1 VPGARPTAGDRH
13 WRTPGIGHA
22 AGKSIGYDRPETR
35 THPVPIHTAMTDPHP
50 PAADPDPD
58 VLRIAVEAAGL
69 WPWRADL
76 VADTTV
82 FQDGFWETF
91 GHHHDG
97 PVETFDFLP
106 HMHRGDQKAVTRA
119 WRAHLD
125 GETEMYESE
134 WRLRT
139 ATGEWRWIRS
149 RGKVT
154 ERAPGGAHLRM
165 VGVYMDVTREKQAQ
179 QALAESRAE
188 TEAVFRGSRDAM
200 MIVDSSLVI
209 RRINARAGR
218 LFERVT
224 GTAVVEGTGLLDYP
238 FFRESR
244 PFLNEVQNALSGK
257 TFSIEREFRIPGLAP
272 GWVEGA
278 FSPVLG
284 IRGEV
289 IGATVAIRDIT
300 ERKRLEQ
307 ARVQAL
313 KLESLGLM
321 ASGIAHDF
329 NNLLTVI
336 AANIEL
342 AAMDATPDELDDYL
356 AEARGAATRASELV
370 EQLLTFAGKR
380 ERNTGPVDVSA
391 LAAEVAA
398 YARKLPG
405 APIRIDQE
413 FAQVP
418 PVEADAVQL
427 RQLVLNLLVNAVEAT
442 RGAGSRI
449 VVRTATVDDP
459 GQAAPSPLVQARPAS
474 KYVMVQVTDD
484 GAGIDAETRTR
495 IFDPFFTTK
504 EAGHGLGLASA
515 LGAVRAHG
523 GAIALESE
531 PGRGSTF
538 TVLLPAS

>member
-1 VPGARPTAGDRH
+1 M
-13 WRTPGIGHA
+13 
-22 AGKSIGYDRPETR
+22 
-35 THPVPIHTAMTDPHP
+35 THTEP
-50 PAADPDPD
+50 PASLPNPD
-58 VLRIAVEAAGL
+58 VLRVAVEAAGL
-69 WPWRADL
+69 WTWEADL
-76 VADTTV
+76 VADATV
-82 FQDGFWETF
+82 FQDGFWEAF
-91 GHHHDG
+91 GHRHEG
-97 PVETFDFLP
+97 PVETFDFLQ

-139 ATGEWRWIRS
+139 AAGGWRWIRS

-154 ERAPGGAHLRM
+154 ERGPDGTPLRM

-188 TEAVFRGSRDAM
+188 TDAVFRGSRDAM
-200 MIVDSSLVI
+200 MIVDSVLAI

-224 GTAVVEGTGLLDYP
+224 GTAVVEGTNLLDYP

-244 PFLNEVQNALSGK
+244 PFLGEVQNALSGK
-257 TFSIEREFRIPGLAP
+257 TFTIEREFRVPGLAP
-272 GWVEGA
+272 GWFEGS

-289 IGATVAIRDIT
+289 IGATVAIRDIS
-300 ERKRLEQ
+300 ERKRLEA

-342 AAMDATPDELDDYL
+342 AEMGAAPDELRDYL
-356 AEARGAATRASELV
+356 SEARGAATRASELV
-370 EQLLTFAGKR
+370 EQLLTFAGKS
-380 ERNTGPVDVSA
+380 ERNTSPVDLSA
-391 LAAEVAA
+391 LAAEVVG

-405 APIRIDQE
+405 TPVQIDQE
-413 FAQVP
+413 FAPVP

-427 RQLVLNLLVNAVEAT
+427 RQLVLNLLINAVEAT
-442 RGAGSRI
+442 RGSGSRV
-449 VVRTATVDDP
+449 VVRTSTVDDP
-459 GQAAPSPLVQARPAS
+459 GAAAPSPLVAARPAA
-474 KYVMVQVTDD
+474 KYVMVQVSDD
-484 GAGIDAETRTR
+484 GVGMDPAVQTR

-504 EAGHGLGLASA
+504 ESGHGLGLASA

-523 GAIALESE
+523 GAIALNSE
-531 PGRGSTF
+531 PGHGSTF
-538 TVLLPAS
+538 TVLLPTG

>member
-1 VPGARPTAGDRH
+1 MTHAEPPTAL
-13 WRTPGIGHA
+13 
-22 AGKSIGYDRPETR
+22 
-35 THPVPIHTAMTDPHP
+35 
-50 PAADPDPD
+50 PD
-58 VLRIAVEAAGL
+58 VLRVAVEAAGL
-69 WPWRADL
+69 WPWEADL

-82 FQDGFWETF
+82 FQDGFWEAF
-91 GHHHDG
+91 GHHHHG
-97 PVETFDFLP
+97 PVETFDFLQ

-139 ATGEWRWIRS
+139 AAGEWRWIRS

-154 ERAPGGAHLRM
+154 ERAPDGTPLRM
-165 VGVYMDVTREKQAQ
+165 VGVYMDITREKQAQ

-200 MIVDSSLVI
+200 MIVDSALSI

-224 GTAVVEGTGLLDYP
+224 GTAVVEGTALLDYS

-244 PFLNEVQNALSGK
+244 PFLGEVQNALSGK
-257 TFSIEREFRIPGLAP
+257 TFTIEREFRVPGLAP
-272 GWVEGA
+272 GWFEGS

-284 IRGEV
+284 IHGEV

-300 ERKRLEQ
+300 ERKRLEE

-342 AAMDATPDELDDYL
+342 AEMGATPDELRDYL

-370 EQLLTFAGKR
+370 EQLLTFAGKS
-380 ERNTGPVDVSA
+380 ERRTGPVDLSA
-391 LAAEVAA
+391 LAAEVVG

-405 APIRIDQE
+405 TPVQIDQDL
-413 FAQVP
+413 APVP

-427 RQLVLNLLVNAVEAT
+427 RQLVLNLLINAVEAT
-442 RGAGSRI
+442 RGSGSRV
-449 VVRTATVDDP
+449 VVRTSTVDDP
-459 GQAAPSPLVQARPAS
+459 GEAAPSPLVAARPAA
-474 KYVMVQVTDD
+474 KYVMVQVSDD
-484 GAGIDAETRTR
+484 GVGMDPKVQTR

-504 EAGHGLGLASA
+504 ESGHGLGLASA

-523 GAIALESE
+523 GAIALNSE
-531 PGRGSTF
+531 PGHGSTF
-538 TVLLPAS
+538 TVLLPAG

>member
-1 VPGARPTAGDRH
+1 
-13 WRTPGIGHA
+13 
-22 AGKSIGYDRPETR
+22 
-35 THPVPIHTAMTDPHP
+35 MTDTHQP
-50 PAADPDPD
+50 PALPDPD
-58 VLRIAVEAAGL
+58 VLRVAVEAAGL
-69 WPWRADL
+69 WPWQADL
-76 VADTTV
+76 VAETTI
-82 FQDGFWETF
+82 FQDGFWEAF
-91 GHHHDG
+91 GHHHEG
-97 PVETFDFLP
+97 PVETFDFLQ

-134 WRLRT
+134 WRLHT

-149 RGKVT
+149 RGRVT
-154 ERAPGGAHLRM
+154 ERAPDGTPLRM
-165 VGVYMDVTREKQAQ
+165 VGVYMDITREKLAQ

-200 MIVDSSLVI
+200 MIVGADLAI

-218 LFERVT
+218 LFQRVT
-224 GTAVVEGTGLLDYP
+224 GTAVVEGTNLLDYS

-244 PFLNEVQNALSGK
+244 PFLSEVQNALSGK
-257 TFSIEREFRIPGLAP
+257 TFSIEREFRIPGLSP

-278 FSPVLG
+278 FSPVVG

-300 ERKRLEQ
+300 ARKRLEE

-342 AAMDATPDELDDYL
+342 AEMGATPEELRNYL
-356 AEARGAATRASELV
+356 AEARGAVTRASELI
-370 EQLLTFAGKR
+370 EQLLTFAGKS
-380 ERNTGPVDVSA
+380 ERHTGPIDISA
-391 LAAEVAA
+391 LATEVAG

-405 APIRIDQE
+405 APVRIDLE
-413 FAQVP
+413 FAPVP
-418 PVEADAVQL
+418 PVEADAIQL

-442 RGAGSRI
+442 RGSGSRV
-449 VVRTATVDDP
+449 VVRTSTVEDP
-459 GQAAPSPLVQARPAS
+459 GEAAPSPLVAARPAA
-474 KYVMVQVTDD
+474 KYAMIQVSDD
-484 GAGIDAETRTR
+484 GIGMDANTQTR

-504 EAGHGLGLASA
+504 ESGHGLGLASA

-523 GAIALESE
+523 GAIALNSE

-538 TVLLPAS
+538 TVLLPAG